1 MAGIPG
7 HAPRRYTREEKLAL
21 VTEIDRRYQ
30 AGEGTLRKIASALGT
45 TETSYH
51 NWRNAGIE
59 PLESLALEQPKV
71 RRAFTRAE
79 RARFVNEIESMRGEG
94 LSIESAC
101 RALGISETAYRRWKR
116 DGEPLPTMRS
126 VNLTALVPLPH
137 PVAAMPTETLTVIA
151 PSGHRVEG
159 LGIESA
165 AALLRALA

>member
-7 HAPRRYTREEKLAL
+7 CAPRRYTQEEKIAL

-30 AGEGTLRKIASALGT
+30 AGEGSLKNIARVLGT

-59 PLESLALEQPKV
+59 PLDSPANEQPKA
-71 RRAFTRAE
+71 RWAYTRAE
-79 RARFVNEIESMRGEG
+79 RVRFVNEVENMRGEG

-101 RALGISETAYRRWKR
+101 HKLGISETAYRRWKR
-116 DGEPLPTMRS
+116 AAAPSVTMRP
-126 VNLTALVPLPH
+126 VELTALVALPQ
-137 PVAAMPTETLTVIA
+137 PVSVMPTETLTVIA

-159 LGIESA
+159 LGLESA

>member
-7 HAPRRYTREEKLAL
+7 QAPRRYTQEEKIAL
-21 VTEIDRRYQ
+21 VTEIDRRYR

-59 PLESLALEQPKV
+59 PHELPEAEHDKPRK
-71 RRAFTRAE
+71 AYTRTE
-79 RARFVNEIESMRGEG
+79 REHFVNEIENLRGKG

-101 RALGISETAYRRWKR
+101 HTLGISETAYRRWKR
-116 DGEPLPTMRS
+116 AGEPLLTMRP
-126 VNLTALVPLPH
+126 VELTALVALPH
-137 PVAAMPTETLTVIA
+137 PATAKSNETLTVIA